1 MEEVKSSA
9 EGKQSRR
16 ASLKRALLQHF
27 RTIRIHQTNKIRKK
41 LLTKS
46 ATIARVNGINV
57 ISRSTQEDNGMMKMK
72 FLVREEDLEQVL
84 EFMRNNNDN
93 NNNNNNNNNINKN
106 NNENDADDYEEVS
119 ESLSVEERLN
129 LLKKKLKRQ
138 NTWSPALQTIPE
150 EILT

>member
-1 MEEVKSSA
+1 MEEFKSSG
-9 EGKQSRR
+9 EEKQSRR
-16 ASLKRALLQHF
+16 ESLKRALLQHF
-27 RTIRIHQTNKIRKK
+27 KSIRTHQTNKRRNK

-57 ISRSTQEDNGMMKMK
+57 ISRSAQEDNGVMKMK

-84 EFMRNNNDN
+84 EFMRNSN
-93 NNNNNNNNNINKN
+93 NNNNNNNDNNKN

-129 LLKKKLKRQ
+129 LLKKKLRRQ